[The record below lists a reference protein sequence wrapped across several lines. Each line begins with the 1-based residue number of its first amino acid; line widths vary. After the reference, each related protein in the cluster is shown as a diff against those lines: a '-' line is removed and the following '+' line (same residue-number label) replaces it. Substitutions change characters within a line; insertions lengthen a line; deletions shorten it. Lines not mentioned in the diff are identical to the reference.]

1 MKFINNEDGVSL
13 IELIASI
20 AIVTLLLISFAQ
32 LFIQANKTAAY
43 NNEKLVTINLAD
55 GALARLQSETFTKKT
70 NITNVNDYFVEPA
83 TISPAKRRIPTTIQM
98 NGKTYSVSY
107 KASQSTEN
115 FNRSMSSNNST
126 NQPFSTEKNLDLI
139 KVVVTVTSPDGKMKS
154 STEGYVVLE

>member
-1 MKFINNEDGVSL
+1 MKFIKNEDGVSL

-20 AIVTLLLISFAQ
+20 AIVTILLISFAQ

-55 GALARLQSETFTKKT
+55 AMLARLQSETFTKKAS
-70 NITNVNDYFVEPA
+70 ITNVNDYFIEPA
-83 TISPAKRRIPTTIQM
+83 NTNPAKRRIPTTIQM
-98 NGKTYSVSY
+98 NGKSYSISY

-115 FNRSMSSNNST
+115 FNRSAPAGNST
-126 NQPFSTEKNLDLI
+126 KEPFSTEKNLDLI
-139 KVVVTVTSPDGKMKS
+139 KVVVTVASPDGKTKS